1 MAILRVERFWVV
13 VPKEEEPKLLEVF
26 KAFPRIHWEKAKHIE
41 TQSTRYSSQL
51 SKIEETFRIALELF
65 PNKKG
70 LLESFFAGREEIN
83 EEQFQSLLKEIS
95 WKKLYKIAKWA
106 ERTLDNLKRRRE
118 RLEQLIF
125 EIKFWHQL
133 DCPFDFP
140 RNFERY
146 QLISGTLPRKN
157 FETFVQQSGD
167 LLEDGWIWTSQ
178 DKKDVKCVLLV
189 SKENADK
196 IERNLQKLEFNFRRI
211 PYLKSGPSESIQRV
225 ERTLEN
231 IDRMRERVL
240 KKASILNEK
249 IKNLQAWYDHF
260 LTKSLEERTIEFQHS
275 TAYFAVYTGWIP
287 KIDKQEFIKLLE
299 EKTSQYGFES
309 REPLQDEEPPVILH
323 NPRFIKPFE
332 FLTKLY
338 GMPKYN
344 GVDPTPYVAPFYLVF
359 FGVCLG
365 DVGYGLLQLILVS
378 WIKKAFKPERGAKEL
393 LDLLQ
398 ILSFPSI
405 LVGIITWS
413 FFGSQP
419 FLGPDGKFLGIF
431 PLVNPTGELMKALAI
446 ALFIGVFAQM
456 YALVLRMIT
465 GFKTKDYR
473 TAIYDGLLWL
483 LFFVSLLGY
492 FGLQL
497 LTGKPYKFF
506 LYILLG
512 SALGLI
518 LTQGRD
524 KKNIFSRIVVG
535 VISLYGIVGAYGISS
550 FVGDVLSYSRLFA
563 LNLVGSVFGSVIT
576 QLAQMVKGLPVL
588 GWIMFALIWIGGQ
601 LLNYVLS
608 ALSAFVHSTRLQFLE
623 MFGKFYSGGGKAFA
637 PYVLEGKYFRVRK

>member
-1 MAILRVERFWVV
+1 MAILRVERFWLV
-13 VPKEEEPKLLEVF
+13 VPKEEEAKLLELF
-26 KAFPRIHWEKAKHIE
+26 KIFPRIHWERTKHIE
-41 TQSTRYSSQL
+41 TQSSRYSAHL
-51 SKIEETFRIALELF
+51 SRIEETFRIILELF
-65 PNKKG
+65 PNKKN
-70 LLESFFAGREEIN
+70 LLESFFAGREEID
-83 EEQFQSLLKEIS
+83 EKQFRALLKEIS
-95 WKKLYKIAKWA
+95 WKKLYRTAKWA
-106 ERTLDNLKRRRE
+106 ERALENLKRRKE
-118 RLEQLIF
+118 RLEQLIL
-125 EIKFWHQL
+125 EIKFWSQL
-133 DCPFDFP
+133 DCPLDFP

-146 QLISGTLPRKN
+146 HLISGTMTKKN
-157 FETFVQQSGD
+157 FDVFLKQVND
-167 LLEDGWIWTSQ
+167 LLDESWVWSTQ
-178 DKKDVKCVLLV
+178 DKKDVKCILLV
-189 SKENADK
+189 NKQNVEK
-196 IERNLQKLEFNFRRI
+196 IERTLQKLEFSFRKI
-211 PYLKSGPSESIQRV
+211 PYLKSNPIESIKRV
-225 ERTLEN
+225 EKSLEN
-231 IDRMRERVL
+231 VEKAKERVL
-240 KKASILNEK
+240 KKASLLNEK

-260 LTKSLEERTIEFQHS
+260 LSKALEEKTVEFQH
-275 TAYFAVYTGWIP
+275 TTTYFVAYTGWIP
-287 KIDKQEFIKLLE
+287 TIDKQQFIDLLE
-299 EKTSQYGFES
+299 RKISQYGFES

-344 GVDPTPYVAPFYLVF
+344 GLDPTPYVAPFYLIF
-359 FGVCLG
+359 FGICLG
-365 DVGYGLLQLILVS
+365 DVGYGLVQLILVS

-398 ILSFPSI
+398 VLSFPSI
-405 LVGIITWS
+405 LVGLLTWS

-431 PLVNPTGELMKALAI
+431 PLVNPTGELMKALGI
-446 ALFIGVFAQM
+446 ALFIGVFSQM
-456 YALVLRMIT
+456 YALVLRMVS
-465 GFKTKDYR
+465 GFKTKDYK
-473 TAIYDGLLWL
+473 TAIYDGLFWL
-483 LFFVSLLGY
+483 VFFASLLAY

-497 LTGKPYKFF
+497 LTGRPYKIF
-506 LYILLG
+506 LYTLVG

-576 QLAQMVKGLPVL
+576 QLAQMVKALPVL
-588 GWIMFALIWIGGQ
+588 GWVMFALIWIGGQ

-623 MFGKFYSGGGKAFA
+623 MFGKFYGGGGGAFT
-637 PYVLEGKYFRVRK
+637 PYAFEGKYFKVRK